1 MARQQHACLVARVV
15 LRDRQP
21 EVGGGR
27 LDAEVGRARIVNV
40 DGESL
45 SETMSELG

>member
-1 MARQQHACLVARVV
+1 MARKQHACLVARVV

-27 LDAEVGRARIVNV
+27 LDAEVGRALVVDV
-40 DGESL
+40 DGEGL
-45 SETMSELG
+45 SKTV